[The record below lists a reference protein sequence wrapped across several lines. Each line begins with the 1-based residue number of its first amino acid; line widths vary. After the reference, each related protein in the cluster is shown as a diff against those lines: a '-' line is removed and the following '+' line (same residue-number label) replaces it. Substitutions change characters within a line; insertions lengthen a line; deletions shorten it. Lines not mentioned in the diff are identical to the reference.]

1 MQMFDKSN
9 WSIVYIKFGAFN
21 YHRQISINR
30 MLFTKV
36 KRQTEE
42 IELLREELGKL
53 KARTFAN
60 FTAVQRWWY
69 SSYGF
74 KAWTLLCAWIN
85 YYLHISFFN
94 KIQVKK

>member
-1 MQMFDKSN
+1 
-9 WSIVYIKFGAFN
+9 
-21 YHRQISINR
+21 

-60 FTAVQRWWY
+60 FTAVQR
-69 SSYGF
+69 
-74 KAWTLLCAWIN
+74 
-85 YYLHISFFN
+85 
-94 KIQVKK
+94 